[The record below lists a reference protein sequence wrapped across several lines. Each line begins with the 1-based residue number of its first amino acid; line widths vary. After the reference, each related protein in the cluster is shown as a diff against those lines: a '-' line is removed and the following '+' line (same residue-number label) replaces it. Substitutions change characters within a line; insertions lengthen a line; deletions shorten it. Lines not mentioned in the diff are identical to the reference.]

1 MISLIADTRAKR
13 YVLHAAYDSVTHLFI
28 NGKRKRVQKCFG
40 FFVNSEKFLEGVNLA
55 SPRQTMKVILLRNN
69 LISKML
75 MYS

>member
-13 YVLHAAYDSVTHLFI
+13 YVLHAACDSVTHMFI
-28 NGKRKRVQKCFG
+28 NGKRKPVQKWFG
-40 FFVNSEKFLEGVNLA
+40 FFMNSEKFLEGVSLA

-75 MYS
+75 MYY